1 MFKDYRSEA
10 ERLVGRTD
18 YKSVVEEH
26 QSLVSAF
33 AKKGLSIRVRVD
45 LDTTAFF
52 F

>member
-1 MFKDYRSEA
+1 MSFQILKVFRSGA

-33 AKKGLSIRVRVD
+33 AKKGLSS
-45 LDTTAFF
+45 
-52 F
+52 